1 MKATVII
8 KNSFY
13 ILLFLLSIVGYSQK
27 NTLEKKVVEDMKY
40 MLEEEKLAKDV
51 YTFLG
56 DKWSLKIFENI
67 KQSEERHFDA
77 MKNLLTTNE
86 ISFKVYKENGRFYNP
101 ELQKL
106 YDYLIQLGSNSI
118 KDAINVG
125 ILIEETDIQ
134 DLEKAIKNADDPYT
148 KQVYSN
154 LLRASKNHLRAF
166 NRQLSKF

>member
-13 ILLFLLSIVGYSQK
+13 TLLFLLSIVAYSQK
-27 NTLEKKVVEDMKY
+27 NTLEKKVIEDMKY

-56 DKWSLKIFENI
+56 NTLGLKIFENI
-67 KQSEERHFDA
+67 KQGEERHFDV

-86 ISFKVYKENGRFYNP
+86 ISFEIHKENGTFYNP

-118 KDAINVG
+118 KDVINVG
-125 ILIEETDIQ
+125 VLIEETDIR
-134 DLEKAIKNADDPYT
+134 DLEKVIKNTNDPYT

-166 NRQLSKF
+166 NRQLSKY